1 MNRLWKDNN
10 KSTDG
15 HLTLEESRAFIR
27 DSFGSMA
34 NSSFSDKD
42 IEEVFR
48 KIDTDNDGKINKGE
62 MARFLM
68 QMTKY

>member
-1 MNRLWKDNN
+1 
-10 KSTDG
+10 
-15 HLTLEESRAFIR
+15 
-27 DSFGSMA
+27 MA

-48 KIDTDNDGKINKGE
+48 KIDTDSDGKINKGE